1 MDDTLL
7 FIPPC
12 CVDKKLPK
20 AIMQA
25 PRRTLTFYTQ
35 GDVTMEKFFRSISYL
50 MDETDTYREGY
61 CVMVLSMPS
70 VLGETIVFLQQCFE
84 RKWITHLVLST
95 HKKVDNLLDIH
106 LWEYRDRIL
115 YTANQDVSEITSHM
129 ALYNRSKA
137 LVLVGPMLERMS
149 ARMSAYS
156 LVFYP
161 DQATWSNTQDW
172 GNPLKNVCFPDVLR
186 HRQQVVKTKREVN
199 DKFLSRFLKGNFP
212 PYAEDQESER
222 AIDHYNFG
230 QMQ

>member
-35 GDVTMEKFFRSISYL
+35 GDVTMEKFFRAVSYL
-50 MDETDTYREGY
+50 LDESNTRKENY
-61 CVMVLSMPS
+61 CVMVLSMPTL
-70 VLGETIVFLQQCFE
+70 LGETVVFLQQCFE
-84 RKWITHLVLST
+84 RRWITHLVLST
-95 HKKVDNLLDIH
+95 HRKADAMLDIH
-106 LWEYRDRIL
+106 LQEYWDRIL
-115 YTANQDVSEITSHM
+115 YTATSDVSESTSHM
-129 ALYNRSKA
+129 ALYNSDKA

-149 ARMSAYS
+149 AKMAAYS

-161 DQATWSNTQDW
+161 DQSTWSNAQDW

-186 HRQQVVKTKREVN
+186 HRQQVAKGKREVR
-199 DKFLSRFLKGNFP
+199 DRILSRFLKGSFP
-212 PYAEDQESER
+212 PYAENQQTER
-222 AIDHYNFG
+222 PIDHYNFG
-230 QMQ
+230 QV